1 MATAHARTAGAH
13 HIGLTV
19 ADLHAAKHF
28 FLDALGFEQVGEVAD
43 YPAVFVSDGTVMIT
57 LWRAEDPATASAF
70 DRRLNLGLHHFALRV
85 PGGDEALASLADDL
99 ARRDDVEI
107 EFRPEALGT
116 TPLKH
121 MMVRIPGGNLR
132 LELIA
137 A

>member
-1 MATAHARTAGAH
+1 MSDRPARTEGAH

-19 ADLHAAKHF
+19 ADLAATRQF
-28 FLDALGFEQVGEVAD
+28 FLDALGFEQVGEVPE

-57 LWRAEDPATASAF
+57 LWRAEDPTTATPF
-70 DRRLNLGLHHFALRV
+70 DRRLNLGLHHLALRV
-85 PGGDEALASLADDL
+85 PGGEGALTRLAGELEA
-99 ARRDDVEI
+99 REDVQI
-107 EFRPEALGT
+107 EFRPEALGS

-121 MMVRIPGGNLR
+121 MMVRIPGNLR